1 MGPVVLVVM
10 RLTIHLLLYATIS
23 FSSFIAKA
31 ETDRL
36 NMSQFLSEVRR
47 TSPEFAIEKANVE
60 ASRARASGI
69 RINPPMIGY
78 MQMKDGSGTNH
89 GLEIAQEI
97 PFPTKISQ
105 NKKVRD
111 LELEAQQES
120 SQLQEA
126 SLLADA
132 RAAYVAFWG
141 AYARLNIQKE
151 KHAWLIHHVKIT
163 RTTSWSDTAAKIH
176 LLEVETDADLVENE
190 VLSLE
195 SDLIEKRNELKI
207 FAPELKVDELIPVE
221 PPLILTK
228 FDKHITSPLVSLR
241 EKELQ
246 AKEAFEGLQK
256 QAYAPDLFVRLRS
269 YNGNESAPRSQELM
283 VGISV
288 PFLYFWQPKAE
299 VAEASAQRM
308 KAHAELQ
315 KSKIEIGGRFSS
327 LIKKAETTQAQIK
340 NLKEKLIPRSERQVK
355 LVRNLSQRTMEGLD
369 EHKKVM
375 LGLLD
380 LRIRVIELRVA
391 YEDLIKNIM
400 KLTGTTSVEESLK

>member
-1 MGPVVLVVM
+1 M
-10 RLTIHLLLYATIS
+10 RLTIHVLLYTI
-23 FSSFIAKA
+23 FSLSSLMAMA
-31 ETDRL
+31 EASRL
-36 NMSQFLSEVRR
+36 TMPQFLSEVRA

-60 ASRARASGI
+60 GSRARASGI
-69 RINPPMIGY
+69 RINAPMIGY

-105 NKKVRD
+105 TKKVRD
-111 LELEAQQES
+111 LELEAQLES
-120 SQLQEA
+120 SQLQEV
-126 SLLADA
+126 SLLAEA
-132 RAAYVAFWG
+132 RTAYVAFWS

-151 KHAWLIHHVKIT
+151 KHDWLIHHVKIT

-176 LLEVETDADLVENE
+176 LLEVETDADLAENE
-190 VLSLE
+190 VLALE
-195 SDLIEKRNELKI
+195 SDLVEKRNGLKI
-207 FAPELKVDELIPVE
+207 YAPGLKVDDLIPVE
-221 PPLILTK
+221 PPLIPIK
-228 FDKHITSPLVSLR
+228 YDKHSPSLLVTLR
-241 EKELQ
+241 EKELH
-246 AKEAFEGLQK
+246 AKEALVGLQK
-256 QAYAPDLFVRLRS
+256 QAYAPDLYLRLRS

-308 KAHAELQ
+308 KAQAELQ
-315 KSKIEIGGRFSS
+315 KSKIDLDGRFSS
-327 LIKKAETTQAQIK
+327 LVKKAESTQAQIK
-340 NLKEKLIPRSERQVK
+340 NLKEKLIPRSERQAK

-380 LRIRVIELRVA
+380 LRIRAIELRVA
-391 YEDLIKNIM
+391 YEELTKNIM
-400 KLTGTTSVEESLK
+400 KLTGATPAEESSK